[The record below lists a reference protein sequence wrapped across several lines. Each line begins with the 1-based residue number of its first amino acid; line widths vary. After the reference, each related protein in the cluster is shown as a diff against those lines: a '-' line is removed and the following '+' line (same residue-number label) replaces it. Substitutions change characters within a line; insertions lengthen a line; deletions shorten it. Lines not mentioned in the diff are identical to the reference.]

1 MKNVDF
7 LPERIRIDRK
17 RKAALIRQ
25 GHLLVLCMV
34 GLALLGYL
42 RYGRVDEARG
52 ELALLRERSTNLA
65 RQIAMRS
72 VLEQQQAELLVKQQI
87 DEHLG
92 SRVSALDI
100 LGELQNVMSDRLT
113 LTDMTIEASEV
124 SVPIEQPRGGG
135 RRHPVLASR
144 AAMPTLTVTRRV
156 KLVITG
162 LAPTDIDVANFIGQI
177 AASPLFEDIEMGYS
191 LTTEYNNCRV
201 REFQVTCFVIR

>member
-25 GHLLVLCMV
+25 AHLLVLCMA

-42 RYGRVDEARG
+42 RHGRIDEARG
-52 ELALLRERSTNLA
+52 ELVLLRERSTNLA

-72 VLEQQQAELLVKQQI
+72 VLEEQQAELLVKQRI
-87 DEHLG
+87 DDHLG
-92 SRVSALDI
+92 SRASALDI

-113 LTDMTIEASEV
+113 LTNMTIEASEV
-124 SVPIEQPRGGG
+124 IVPIERPMGG
-135 RRHPVLASR
+135 RVRPVLASR
-144 AAMPTLTVTRRV
+144 AAMPTSTVTRRV
-156 KLVITG
+156 RLVITG

-177 AASPLFEDIEMGYS
+177 ASSPLFEDIEMGYS
-191 LTTEYNNCRV
+191 LTTEYNNCKV
-201 REFQVTCFVIR
+201 REFQVTCFVVR

>member
-7 LPERIRIDRK
+7 LPEHIRTHRK
-17 RKAALIRQ
+17 QKAALIRQ
-25 GHLLVLCMV
+25 AHLLVVCMV

-42 RYGRVDEARG
+42 RHGRIDEARG

-72 VLEQQQAELLVKQQI
+72 VLEEQQAELLVKQRI
-87 DEHLG
+87 DDHLG

-113 LTDMTIEASEV
+113 LTDMTIEALEV
-124 SVPIEQPRGGG
+124 RVPIEQSRAG
-135 RRHPVLASR
+135 RSRRVLASR
-144 AAMPTLTVTRRV
+144 AAMPTTTVTRRV
-156 KLVITG
+156 RLVITG

-177 AASPLFEDIEMGYS
+177 ASSPLFEDIEMGYS
-191 LTTEYNNCRV
+191 LTTECNNCKV
-201 REFQVTCFVIR
+201 REFQVTCFVVR